1 MCSPFFQLEV
11 SDTGSTETYRDSVP
25 TNYFRGCHGIVLMYD
40 ITNPAS
46 LYDLEDWMTDA
57 YHKTGEDSTITYS
70 LIGNKRDQM
79 DSVLGLNDG
88 KLFCTR
94 HDISENLQFKL
105 SAVDESEESLHVIF
119 ETLAREIFAVQMN
132 REPDDIGRS
141 QLMLLSN
148 EAVDSPKGGGRKACT
163 C

>member
-1 MCSPFFQLEV
+1 MCKGGVVKKMCSPFFQLEV

-25 TNYFRGCHGIVLMYD
+25 TNYFRGCHGIVLVYD

-79 DSVLGLNDG
+79 DSDLGLNDG

-94 HDISENLQFKL
+94 HDISETGFHTGFFVGEGKK
-105 SAVDESEESLHVIF
+105 
-119 ETLAREIFAVQMN
+119 
-132 REPDDIGRS
+132 RS
-141 QLMLLSN
+141 
-148 EAVDSPKGGGRKACT
+148 RKVTHANT
-163 C
+163 